1 MVKMAVQAPF
11 YPENMD
17 FPMCG
22 LQDPAFGFVDDLRF
36 SLQYPQQ
43 TLFHLQRSAQKL
55 GVDYNEG
62 VSSASSCNS
71 FPPMPVFQSLDA
83 LFELQSQE
91 IDRILQIQVIIYHNL
106 IWVFFKSI
114 LCLFY
119 GFPSS
124 VFELFLPVSVSLC
137 FSTE

>member
-1 MVKMAVQAPF
+1 MAVQAPF

-43 TLFHLQRSAQKL
+43 TLFHPQRSAQKL

-91 IDRILQIQVIIYHNL
+91 IDRILLIQVIIIYHNL

-114 LCLFY
+114 LWASKMFIYY
-119 GFPSS
+119 GFSS
-124 VFELFLPVSVSLC
+124 FVV
-137 FSTE
+137 